1 MKYMV
6 KGRDFCLD
14 LYRVID
20 VMPKPMEMM
29 TKAQSLDQYLWSVTK
44 PWPRVTA
51 LLHTMKE
58 VTEKQLVNDEII
70 LQKELF
76 PKLKHHYED
85 LTKEDANECKF
96 KNVELLP
103 GWMVIKEL
111 EEIDDVTRKKRKVI
125 DWVDRTP
132 EDYLMEME
140 SLCENLCVRLL
151 VYSLHVDRLPLLTM
165 ERKTFS
171 LFFKYVCSSAHIIQ
185 LADDQPEL
193 CLLPAL
199 SERVHQSFK
208 DVTVQ
213 VVWKNHGNCRKIW
226 FPQ

>member
-14 LYRVID
+14 LCGVID

-44 PWPRVTA
+44 RWPRVTA

-58 VTEKQLVNDEII
+58 VIEKQLVNDEII

-85 LTKEDANECKF
+85 LTKDDANECKF

-140 SLCENLCVRLL
+140 SLCEIVSVFTARRQVAL
-151 VYSLHVDRLPLLTM
+151 
-165 ERKTFS
+165 
-171 LFFKYVCSSAHIIQ
+171 AHYGKE
-185 LADDQPEL
+185 DF
-193 CLLPAL
+193 
-199 SERVHQSFK
+199 QSF
-208 DVTVQ
+208 
-213 VVWKNHGNCRKIW
+213 
-226 FPQ
+226 F